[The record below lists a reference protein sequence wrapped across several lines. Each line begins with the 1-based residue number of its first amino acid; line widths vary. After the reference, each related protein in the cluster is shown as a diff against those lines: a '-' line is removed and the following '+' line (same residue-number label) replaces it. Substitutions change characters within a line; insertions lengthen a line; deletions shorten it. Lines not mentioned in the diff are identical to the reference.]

1 MALFLKSHDKHRQLA
16 SSFNSEINP
25 SFINKVSHV
34 NADNFFAANH
44 KPMCVKVK
52 VFNWGIVFKVSQ
64 KLKGCPSIVFDE
76 NFDFARGFKGRDI
89 TVFKKRLIE

>member
-52 VFNWGIVFKVSQ
+52 VFN
-64 KLKGCPSIVFDE
+64 
-76 NFDFARGFKGRDI
+76 
-89 TVFKKRLIE
+89 